1 LKVLLDE
8 NVPISIKMELN
19 NLGYE
24 ALSLHD
30 FNKLGI
36 KNGEVAELA
45 LKEKNKLRN
54 S

>member
-1 LKVLLDE
+1 LKFLLDE
-8 NVPISIKMELN
+8 NVPISIKNDLN

-24 ALSLHD
+24 ALSLQN

-45 LKEKNKLRN
+45 LKEDG
-54 S
+54 